1 MRSTRPPRVDL
12 PRYRH
17 RFLMNDADQGVL
29 KPTDTAD
36 EHVEDDGSKEAQV
49 VEKAEEMAV
58 SNRGVEAAGVAVEE
72 VSYILRV

>member
-36 EHVEDDGSKEAQV
+36 EHVEDDGSKDVQV